1 MLFNIEQD
9 EGHRILGYVVPDGY
23 SGVPTISLMSEGEV
37 VLTCAANE
45 NRQALVDAGRHETGR
60 CGFNI
65 GPELAPGLA
74 DLKDLS
80 IVDAE
85 TDLLIYRRAQ
95 ANRIPRKILRL
106 ETHLFPLWRFDQ
118 ALREKVQ
125 YFQKGLELFGRET
138 VTQMFLLT
146 GVDSVYLSG
155 RIFYRSFA
163 SCIENGFEMALVLQ
177 DPYEELAERLLV
189 LALQGDNAATYLGE
203 RDAVRFAPAIAYA
216 AHLPMATD
224 RELRRALMDMPT
236 RVAALLAN
244 PLVRQLTTAN
254 PDEMPASGAVG
265 AALDVL
271 ASCVVVALRNDP
283 AYFTQAMADWL
294 GLDPKDL
301 TLTPS
306 FPRITELA
314 QRLKE
319 SRTVDHLLERD
330 LEVYECVRGAY
341 GVG

>member
-9 EGHRILGYVVPDGY
+9 EGHRIIGYVVPDGY
-23 SGVPTISLMSEGEV
+23 SGVPTIRLTCKGEV
-37 VLTCAANE
+37 VLTCSANE

-74 DLKDLS
+74 DMKDLS
-80 IVDAE
+80 IVEAE
-85 TDLLIYRRAQ
+85 TDLLIYRRAPQ
-95 ANRIPRKILRL
+95 DRIQRKILRL
-106 ETHLFPLWRFDQ
+106 ETHLFPLLRFDQ
-118 ALREKVQ
+118 CLQEKVQ

-163 SCIENGFEMALVLQ
+163 YCIENGFEMALVLQ

-189 LALQGDNAATYLGE
+189 LALQGDKAASSLGE
-203 RDAVRFAPAIAYA
+203 RDSARFAPAIAFA
-216 AHLPMATD
+216 ANLPMATD
-224 RELRRALMDMPT
+224 RQLRRALMDMPV
-236 RVAALLAN
+236 RVAALLAD

-254 PDEMPASGAVG
+254 PDEMPASGSSG

-271 ASCVVVALRNDP
+271 ASCAVVGLRHDP
-283 AYFTQAMADWL
+283 AFFAQAMADWL
-294 GLDPKDL
+294 GLDPNHL
-301 TLTPS
+301 TLPPS
-306 FPRITELA
+306 FPHSRVLA

-319 SRTVDHLLERD
+319 SRTVEHLLERD
-330 LEVYECVRGAY
+330 LEVYECVQGAY
-341 GVG
+341 GAG

>member
-23 SGVPTISLMSEGEV
+23 SGVPTIHLLSEGKV
-37 VLTCAANE
+37 ILTFAANE

-74 DLKDLS
+74 DLKDFS
-80 IVDAE
+80 IIDAA
-85 TDLLIYRRAQ
+85 TDLLIYRRPQ
-95 ANRIPRKILRL
+95 PNRIKRKILRL

-118 ALREKVQ
+118 ALQEKVQ

-216 AHLPMATD
+216 ANLPMATD

-341 GVG
+341 GMG